1 MDCPQSRGA
10 VKRAS
15 MNKPSVTDE
24 AQMRQEFRRLYREVG
39 WNGCLQVLYEFLK
52 SAEWLAEI
60 MVEEGASGR

>member
-1 MDCPQSRGA
+1 
-10 VKRAS
+10 